1 MKIMKLI
8 KKYGVGA
15 TLGAGLMTVATS
27 SFAGPLAEAVASNT
41 TEFKAD
47 LYIVGGIVIGL
58 VVVGCGEVVVFRLMR
73 KIYSYW
79 GNHGRISCRRSMLCH
94 FGESVRLQNEH
105 GCPGDFMSW
114 QFKTTRSVFR
124 WQVLR
129 QL

>member
-58 VVVGCGEVVVFRLMR
+58 VVVSSGVGAVIRLMR
-73 KIYSYW
+73 KI
-79 GNHGRISCRRSMLCH
+79 
-94 FGESVRLQNEH
+94 
-105 GCPGDFMSW
+105 
-114 QFKTTRSVFR
+114 
-124 WQVLR
+124 
-129 QL
+129 